1 MNYRVE
7 DLKTSCGSCVLC
19 HLPYNT
25 VARGDMYYLFFVP
38 QGVKGDRGPQGGPG
52 DKGEKGHT
60 GPPGHPGAAGIMGNP
75 VSTCTCLVVLPVP
88 TIGHHLCYLVA

>member
-1 MNYRVE
+1 MV
-7 DLKTSCGSCVLC
+7 CVC
-19 HLPYNT
+19 YVPCYT
-25 VARGDMYYLFFVP
+25 TQWPEVICIIYLLFVL

-52 DKGEKGHT
+52 DKGEIGHT

-88 TIGHHLCYLVA
+88 TIGHHLFYLVD